1 LQLISVVKLTRT
13 ALLYSDPDLRRA
25 LLQDLESN
33 EGVRVYPRE
42 ATDKYKLQPDQ
53 SETRLIEA
61 NVRSRLGA
69 DTVIAA
75 SVNDIPGVWISFK
88 IDDDDYWV
96 ALDRDQLDNVSGLQW
111 VGWGTFALGLSLLGA
126 AFITSLVNR
135 PFGRLALAARK
146 LGAGQIP
153 DPLPERGMGV
163 AAETNRSFNQMVS
176 ALAQLDADR
185 ALMLAGISHDL
196 RTPLAR
202 LRLETE
208 MSPADEATKDA
219 MADDIEQMDKIIGL
233 FLDYARPAQ
242 RAPEAVDLSALAA
255 DSASRLGSEDG
266 VHLTLALAERAIIA
280 GDQTDIRRL
289 LGNLIE
295 NARKYG
301 RSAEDGI
308 AHVTIRTSVSF
319 QRVELSVLDEG
330 VGVPEDQLELLTRPF
345 YRVEAARTQAD
356 GTGLGMAIVLRLVNR
371 HRGILRI
378 ANRDPGPGLEVT
390 VTFPARI
397 GI

>member
-1 LQLISVVKLTRT
+1 
-13 ALLYSDPDLRRA
+13 
-25 LLQDLESN
+25 
-33 EGVRVYPRE
+33 
-42 ATDKYKLQPDQ
+42 
-53 SETRLIEA
+53 
-61 NVRSRLGA
+61 
-69 DTVIAA
+69 
-75 SVNDIPGVWISFK
+75 
-88 IDDDDYWV
+88 
-96 ALDRDQLDNVSGLQW
+96 
-111 VGWGTFALGLSLLGA
+111 
-126 AFITSLVNR
+126 
-135 PFGRLALAARK
+135 
-146 LGAGQIP
+146 
-153 DPLPERGMGV
+153 MGV

-242 RAPEAVDLSALAA
+242 RPPEAVDLSALAA
-255 DSASRLGSEDG
+255 DSASRLDSEDG
-266 VHLTLALAERAIIA
+266 VQITLALAERAIIA

-301 RSAEDGI
+301 RSTEDGI
-308 AHVTIRTSVSF
+308 AHVTIRTSVTF

-330 VGVPEDQLELLTRPF
+330 AGVPEDQLELLTRPF